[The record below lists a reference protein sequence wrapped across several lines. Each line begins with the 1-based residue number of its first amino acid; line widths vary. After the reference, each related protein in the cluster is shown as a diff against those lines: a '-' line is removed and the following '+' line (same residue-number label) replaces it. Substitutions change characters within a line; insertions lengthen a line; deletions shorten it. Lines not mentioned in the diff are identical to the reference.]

1 MRRIDPLALLLPIAV
16 VAGLIV
22 GCGHETLAPQV
33 VPPAFAESSTAE
45 RSTEDA
51 TERLFMSGVEATS
64 EARPRYELGAP
75 VPAAWDTAPVRLP
88 GRPPPPITAAAAVV
102 LDEASLAVLYEHD
115 AHERRAPASLTK
127 IATAILAAEGGDLDE
142 VVTVDVDGLNMGRS
156 TVMGI
161 IPGDEF
167 TLRDLLYGLML
178 PSGNDAALA
187 IARHLSGHESV
198 FSEEMTAL
206 AWRLGLTD
214 STFTNPHGLGGA
226 GHATTAYDLAVLSR
240 YLMTFPDL
248 AEIVAAKS
256 WTAEG
261 SRTIRMWTLN
271 SLLHTYPGADGLKTG
286 YTRRA
291 GPTIAV
297 SAVREGHRLY
307 VVLLNA
313 PNREAEAAALLDW
326 AFASH
331 VWPLPRPTRGW

>member
-1 MRRIDPLALLLPIAV
+1 MRRIHTPSWLLPLTLLGALLA
-16 VAGLIV
+16 
-22 GCGHETLAPQV
+22 GCGREVLAPQPA
-33 VPPAFAESSTAE
+33 PPVAATAEVAARVAPDTAEATPPPSTA
-45 RSTEDA
+45 
-51 TERLFMSGVEATS
+51 
-64 EARPRYELGAP
+64 RYELGTP
-75 VPAAWDTAPVRLP
+75 VPAPWDTAPVRLLD
-88 GRPPPPITAAAAVV
+88 RPPPEIGAAAAVV
-102 LDEASLAVLYEHD
+102 LDEASLGVLYDHY

-127 IATAILAAEGGDLDE
+127 IATAILAAERGDLEE
-142 VVTVDVDGLNMGRS
+142 VVSIDVDGLNMGRS
-156 TVMGI
+156 TVMGL

-187 IARHLSGHESV
+187 IARHISGSEV
-198 FSEEMTAL
+198 AFAEEMTAL

-214 STFTNPHGLGGA
+214 STFTNPHGLGGTN
-226 GHATTAYDLAVLSR
+226 HRTTAYDLAVLSR

-248 AEIVAAKS
+248 AEIVAARS

-261 SRTIRMWTLN
+261 SRTISMWTLN

-297 SAVREGHRLY
+297 SAVRDGHRLY
-307 VVLLNA
+307 VVVLDS
-313 PNREAEAAALLDW
+313 PTREADAAALLDW
-326 AFASH
+326 AFESH